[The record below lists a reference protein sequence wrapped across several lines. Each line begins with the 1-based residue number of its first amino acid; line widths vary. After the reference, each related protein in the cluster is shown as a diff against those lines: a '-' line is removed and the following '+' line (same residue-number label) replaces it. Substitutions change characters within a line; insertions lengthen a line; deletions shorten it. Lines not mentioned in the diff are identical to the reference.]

1 MTALPAPIDTT
12 AFRHFGS
19 DADFVGMVDML
30 RAASRYDGVQRH
42 HSVEELTHSYR
53 NLTNCDLG
61 TDLLIAERAGVI
73 VGYSRVTW
81 FVEEATN
88 DRVLLQVGWT
98 HPEVR
103 PLGVAESMLK
113 WCESRL
119 EEIAGQL
126 PHPGRDSLA
135 AYADGAE
142 TDRLTLLADARYEIA
157 QTYEEMTRSL
167 QLPIIDHAL
176 PHGVEIQPTTPDDAR
191 GVWDADQEAFRD
203 HVGFSPATEGHY
215 IEWLGWKWRDPA
227 LWKVAFA
234 GDTIVGAVLNYVNRD
249 ENKEFNRL
257 RGWTEDIHTHRERRG
272 QGIARA
278 LITESMKML
287 RDMGM
292 VEVALGVHVTNPTGA
307 YQLYSGLGYT
317 VTSTEYELRKE
328 PNW

>member
-1 MTALPAPIDTT
+1 VTALPAPIDTT
-12 AFRHFGS
+12 TFRHFGG

-53 NLTNCDLG
+53 NLSNCNLD
-61 TDLLIAERAGVI
+61 TDLLIAERAGAV

-98 HPEVR
+98 HPDVR
-103 PLGVAESMLK
+103 PLGVAETMLQ

-119 EEIAGQL
+119 GEIAGQL
-126 PHPGRDSLA
+126 THSGRDSLA
-135 AYADGAE
+135 AYAEIAE
-142 TDRLTLLADARYEIA
+142 TDRLAVLADAGYEIT

-167 QLPIIDHAL
+167 TEPIAEHAL
-176 PHGVEIQPTTPDDAR
+176 PDGVEIRPTTRGDAR
-191 GVWDADQEAFRD
+191 AIWDADQEAFRD

-215 IEWLGWKWRDPA
+215 IEWLGWKWRDPS

-234 GDTIVGAVLNYVNRD
+234 GDTIVGGVLNYVNGD
-249 ENKEFNRL
+249 ENTEFDRL
-257 RGWTEDIHTHRERRG
+257 RGWTEDIHTHREWRG

-287 RDMGM
+287 RDLGM
-292 VEVALGVHVTNPTGA
+292 TEAALGVHVTNPTGA
-307 YQLYSGLGYT
+307 YQLYSGLGYE

-328 PNW
+328 PTW